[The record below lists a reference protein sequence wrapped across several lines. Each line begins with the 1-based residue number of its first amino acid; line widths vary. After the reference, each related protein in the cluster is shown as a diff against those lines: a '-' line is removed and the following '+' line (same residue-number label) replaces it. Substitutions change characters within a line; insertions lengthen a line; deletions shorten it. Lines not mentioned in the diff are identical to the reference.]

1 MHSNGMTARPAN
13 APRRASDEAHTA
25 EAPVSSAMVWR
36 ALGRASFAVISHV
49 NAAGEPRSSGVV
61 YAIVDRRMYV
71 AVAPD
76 GWKARAIATGQE
88 VAVTVPVRRGGILAL
103 VVPIPPATITF
114 HARATVH
121 ASGSFDVGSVSKEL
135 KSILPDDRQATSCV
149 LELVPEGRFVTYGI
163 GVSLMA
169 MRDPHVALAH
179 VPVA

>member
-1 MHSNGMTARPAN
+1 
-13 APRRASDEAHTA
+13 
-25 EAPVSSAMVWR
+25 MVWR
-36 ALGRASFAVISHV
+36 ALGRTSFAVISHV
-49 NAAGEPRSSGVV
+49 NAAGEPGSRDIV
-61 YAIVDRRMYV
+61 YAIVDQRCSSPSPPTV
-71 AVAPD
+71 EGA
-76 GWKARAIATGQE
+76 AIATGQE